1 MNNYWPLP
9 NYIIIVPLTL
19 LFNSTLT
26 TSWPH
31 PRFECKKGVY
41 SSAMKIKQTQIS
53 TNHEYCEKN
62 NKNAVLQEKLSHDV
76 PECINMY
83 LK

>member
-1 MNNYWPLP
+1 
-9 NYIIIVPLTL
+9 
-19 LFNSTLT
+19 
-26 TSWPH
+26 
-31 PRFECKKGVY
+31 
-41 SSAMKIKQTQIS
+41 MKIKQTQIS